1 MLFAHIQ
8 YPIID
13 FRPFLNDEFRRNIP
27 VFPAPSANTW
37 LRNFGHVHE
46 RRTDTCPY
54 YIAENFFCE
63 AHNAVK
69 FETLPLIRG
78 KKQEEYRIGRRKFH
92 EEHLIYDKMCIFR
105 RFRSDGNLKS
115 CFEIGLL
122 SNPENDSILLA
133 HQELEELFVNVKS
146 YTKGKDIR
154 VPLFEIGNHI
164 CKLYD
169 DSTSIKKTPVKT
181 IYSGSPCLMFID
193 YDSISDGDNNFI
205 SYPEF
210 GKLGIRL
217 KHIKK
222 YYYNNYGDVWII
234 QPWGYH
240 PDKKLLASIR
250 RALLAILLEKETL
263 LSTYNFLLLNAGK
276 GYINETKVLNYI
288 KKTQEKLLKKI
299 RFGIPQSPIVD
310 ILFKI
315 DFENNIA
322 FYSNVIDLISKVE
335 DKYIADDFNKLFIEL
350 EFNEWRKKITNLL
363 ENFDSCRYQL
373 HKSENSTI
381 SDKELRKNLKQL
393 RDICIEG
400 DSRKFW
406 DFFNK
411 RTLKTIILNI
421 ISNLL
426 SNGIEKGSELIIKTL
441 GLYFQQPSV

>member
-13 FRPFLNDEFRRNIP
+13 FRPFLNDEFRRNIL

-37 LRNFGHVHE
+37 LRNFGHVRE
-46 RRTDTCPY
+46 RKTDTCPY

-69 FETLPLIRG
+69 FETLPLIRE
-78 KKQEEYRIGRRKFH
+78 KKQEKYRIGRRTYH
-92 EEHLIYDKMCIFR
+92 EEHLIYDKICKFR

-115 CFEIGLL
+115 CFEIGIL
-122 SNPENDSILLA
+122 SNPEYDSILRA
-133 HQELEELFVNVKS
+133 HQELKKIFVNVKS
-146 YTKGKDIR
+146 YTKRKKIR

-193 YDSISDGDNNFI
+193 YDSISDGDNGFS

-210 GKLGIRL
+210 ERLGIRL
-217 KHIKK
+217 KHIEK
-222 YYYNNYGDVWII
+222 YYYKNYGDVWII

-250 RALLAILLEKETL
+250 RALLAISLEKETL
-263 LSTYNFLLLNAGK
+263 LSAYNFLLLNAGK
-276 GYINETKVLNYI
+276 GYINETNVLNYI
-288 KKTQEKLLKKI
+288 KNTQEKLLKKI

-310 ILFKI
+310 ILFKM

-322 FYSNVIDLISKVE
+322 FYSDIIELISKVG
-335 DKYIADDFNKLFIEL
+335 DKYIANDFNKLFIEL
-350 EFNEWRKKITNLL
+350 EFNEWRKEITKLLDNFNLC
-363 ENFDSCRYQL
+363 SSQL
-373 HKSENSTI
+373 HKPGNYTI

-400 DSRKFW
+400 DPRKFW
-406 DFFNK
+406 DFFNRRNVK
-411 RTLKTIILNI
+411 NTIIINI

-426 SNGIEKGSELIIKTL
+426 FSGFGKGFELIIKAL
-441 GLYFQQPSV
+441 GQIF

>member
-37 LRNFGHVHE
+37 LRNFGHVRE
-46 RRTDTCPY
+46 RMTDTCPY
-54 YIAENFFCE
+54 YIAENFYCE

-69 FETLPLIRG
+69 FESLPFIKG
-78 KKQEEYRIGRRKFH
+78 KKQEEYRIGRRTFH
-92 EEHLIYDKMCIFR
+92 AEHLIYDKMCIFR

-122 SNPENDSILLA
+122 SNPEDDSILHA

-154 VPLFEIGNHI
+154 VSLFEIGNQI

-169 DSTSIKKTPVKT
+169 DSTRIKKTPIKT

-210 GKLGIRL
+210 EKLGIRL

-222 YYYNNYGDVWII
+222 YYYKNYGDVWII

-250 RALLAILLEKETL
+250 RALLAISLEKETL

-288 KKTQEKLLKKI
+288 KNTQEKLLKRI

-310 ILFKI
+310 ILFKM

-322 FYSNVIDLISKVE
+322 FYSDIIELISKVGN
-335 DKYIADDFNKLFIEL
+335 KYIANGFNKLFIEL
-350 EFNEWRKKITNLL
+350 EFNEWRKEITKLL
-363 ENFDSCRYQL
+363 DNSDLCSFQL
-373 HKSENSTI
+373 HKQGNYTI

-400 DSRKFW
+400 DPRKFW
-406 DFFNK
+406 DYFNRRNVK
-411 RTLKTIILNI
+411 NTIIINI

-426 SNGIEKGSELIIKTL
+426 FSGFGKGLELIIKAL
-441 GLYFQQPSV
+441 GQIF

>member
-37 LRNFGHVHE
+37 LRNFGHVRE

-122 SNPENDSILLA
+122 SNPENDSILFA

-210 GKLGIRL
+210 GKLGIKL

>member
-1 MLFAHIQ
+1 M
-8 YPIID
+8 
-13 FRPFLNDEFRRNIP
+13 
-27 VFPAPSANTW
+27 FPAPSANTW
-37 LRNFGHVHE
+37 LRNFGHVRE

-122 SNPENDSILLA
+122 SNPENDSILFA

-210 GKLGIRL
+210 GKLGIKL